1 VRSLNFLFLSVSTF
15 PGREITFPKFT
26 IMVICSHDFPCVCA
40 PTISAAEGGGGEG
53 IGGKCIQVTLF
64 ADLENCLPMHTDL
77 SCTVSPRSAQV
88 NPTIFDNTGWDNLVF
103 TCIRL

>member
-40 PTISAAEGGGGEG
+40 PTISAADGGGGR
-53 IGGKCIQVTLF
+53 
-64 ADLENCLPMHTDL
+64 A
-77 SCTVSPRSAQV
+77 
-88 NPTIFDNTGWDNLVF
+88 
-103 TCIRL
+103 